1 MKLNLNAPFF
11 QFINTAFDF
20 VILNICFILTC
31 LPVFTIGA
39 ALTALYTVTMAE
51 AEDKGLP
58 FTKTYFHTFTRCFIR
73 SSLLFAGCICI
84 GALLLF
90 CLFFWLS
97 FESLLA
103 LIPSVLSLAAL
114 IALVICLI
122 YLFPLLAFIQC
133 PVYRHLPSAC
143 YRTVCR
149 NLCGSRISLQDLVS
163 GTYFYAPYGLQLSGL
178 LLQFSVS

>member
-58 FTKTYFHTFTRCFIR
+58 FTKTYLPAASASVPCFF
-73 SSLLFAGCICI
+73 SACFSG
-84 GALLLF
+84 
-90 CLFFWLS
+90 
-97 FESLLA
+97 
-103 LIPSVLSLAAL
+103 
-114 IALVICLI
+114 
-122 YLFPLLAFIQC
+122 FPLK
-133 PVYRHLPSAC
+133 AC
-143 YRTVCR
+143 WH
-149 NLCGSRISLQDLVS
+149 
-163 GTYFYAPYGLQLSGL
+163 
-178 LLQFSVS
+178 

>member
-58 FTKTYFHTFTRCFIR
+58 FTKTYFQ
-73 SSLLFAGCICI
+73 SASLLFAGCICI

-122 YLFPLLAFIQC
+122 LFFFWPGMNVPPGSFYSMPCLSAPPICLLPDC
-133 PVYRHLPSAC
+133 LP
-143 YRTVCR
+143 
-149 NLCGSRISLQDLVS
+149 
-163 GTYFYAPYGLQLSGL
+163 
-178 LLQFSVS
+178 

>member
-73 SSLLFAGCICI
+73 SSLLFAGCI
-84 GALLLF
+84 
-90 CLFFWLS
+90 
-97 FESLLA
+97 
-103 LIPSVLSLAAL
+103 
-114 IALVICLI
+114 LI
-122 YLFPLLAFIQC
+122 YLFPLLARYECSSRQLLFNALFIGTS
-133 PVYRHLPSAC
+133 HLPATGLFAVIFAAAGFLFKIW
-143 YRTVCR
+143 YPART
-149 NLCGSRISLQDLVS
+149 
-163 GTYFYAPYGLQLSGL
+163 FML
-178 LLQFSVS
+178 LMGCSFLAYCFSFLFLKIFKSQEIVGHN

>member
-1 MKLNLNAPFF
+1 MNDCFINTGGITPMKLNLNAPFF

-90 CLFFWLS
+90 CLFSGFPLKACWHWSPVSFPWQRWSPLWSAWSTCFLFWPGMNVPPGSFYSMPCLS
-97 FESLLA
+97 A
-103 LIPSVLSLAAL
+103 PP
-114 IALVICLI
+114 ICL
-122 YLFPLLAFIQC
+122 
-133 PVYRHLPSAC
+133 LPDC
-143 YRTVCR
+143 
-149 NLCGSRISLQDLVS
+149 L
-163 GTYFYAPYGLQLSGL
+163 P
-178 LLQFSVS
+178 

>member
-1 MKLNLNAPFF
+1 MNDCFINTGGITPMKLNLNAPFF

-90 CLFFWLS
+90 CLFS
-97 FESLLA
+97 G
-103 LIPSVLSLAAL
+103 
-114 IALVICLI
+114 
-122 YLFPLLAFIQC
+122 FPLK
-133 PVYRHLPSAC
+133 AC
-143 YRTVCR
+143 WH
-149 NLCGSRISLQDLVS
+149 
-163 GTYFYAPYGLQLSGL
+163 
-178 LLQFSVS
+178 

>member
-1 MKLNLNAPFF
+1 MNDCFINTGGITPMKLNLNAPFF

-97 FESLLA
+97 FESLSFPWQRWSPLWSA
-103 LIPSVLSLAAL
+103 WSTCFLFWPGMNVPPGSFYSMPCLSAPP
-114 IALVICLI
+114 ICL
-122 YLFPLLAFIQC
+122 
-133 PVYRHLPSAC
+133 LPDC
-143 YRTVCR
+143 
-149 NLCGSRISLQDLVS
+149 L
-163 GTYFYAPYGLQLSGL
+163 P
-178 LLQFSVS
+178 

>member
-20 VILNICFILTC
+20 VVLNICFILTC

-122 YLFPLLAFIQC
+122 YLFPLLARYECSSRQLLFNALFIGTSIC
-133 PVYRHLPSAC
+133 LLPDC
-143 YRTVCR
+143 
-149 NLCGSRISLQDLVS
+149 L
-163 GTYFYAPYGLQLSGL
+163 P
-178 LLQFSVS
+178 

>member
-1 MKLNLNAPFF
+1 MNDCFINTGGITPMKLNLNAPFF

-73 SSLLFAGCICI
+73 SSLLFAAASASVPCFFSACFSGFPLKACWHWSPVSFPWQRWSPLWSAWSTCF
-84 GALLLF
+84 LLWPGMNVPPGSF
-90 CLFFWLS
+90 YSMPCLS
-97 FESLLA
+97 A
-103 LIPSVLSLAAL
+103 PP
-114 IALVICLI
+114 ICL
-122 YLFPLLAFIQC
+122 
-133 PVYRHLPSAC
+133 LPDC
-143 YRTVCR
+143 
-149 NLCGSRISLQDLVS
+149 L
-163 GTYFYAPYGLQLSGL
+163 P
-178 LLQFSVS
+178 

>member
-20 VILNICFILTC
+20 VVLNICFILTC

-84 GALLLF
+84 CALLLGT
-90 CLFFWLS
+90 S
-97 FESLLA
+97 
-103 LIPSVLSLAAL
+103 
-114 IALVICLI
+114 
-122 YLFPLLAFIQC
+122 
-133 PVYRHLPSAC
+133 HLPATGLFAVIFAAAGFLFKIW
-143 YRTVCR
+143 YPART
-149 NLCGSRISLQDLVS
+149 
-163 GTYFYAPYGLQLSGL
+163 FML
-178 LLQFSVS
+178 LMGCSFLAYCFSFLFLKIFKSQEIVGHN

>member
-20 VILNICFILTC
+20 VVLNICFILTC

-51 AEDKGLP
+51 AKDKGLP

-90 CLFFWLS
+90 CLFS
-97 FESLLA
+97 G
-103 LIPSVLSLAAL
+103 
-114 IALVICLI
+114 
-122 YLFPLLAFIQC
+122 FPLK
-133 PVYRHLPSAC
+133 AC
-143 YRTVCR
+143 WH
-149 NLCGSRISLQDLVS
+149 
-163 GTYFYAPYGLQLSGL
+163 
-178 LLQFSVS
+178 

>member
-1 MKLNLNAPFF
+1 MNDCLINTGGITPMKLNLNAPFF

-122 YLFPLLAFIQC
+122 MFGFNFI
-133 PVYRHLPSAC
+133 
-143 YRTVCR
+143 
-149 NLCGSRISLQDLVS
+149 GD
-163 GTYFYAPYGLQLSGL
+163 GLRDALDPKL
-178 LLQFSVS
+178 KK